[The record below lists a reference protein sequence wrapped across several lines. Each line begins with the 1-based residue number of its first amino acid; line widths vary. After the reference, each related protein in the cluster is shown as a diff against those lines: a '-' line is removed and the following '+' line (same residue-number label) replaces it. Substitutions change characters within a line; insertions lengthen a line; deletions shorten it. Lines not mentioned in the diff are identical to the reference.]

1 MSLPAGHNGASQNT
15 DPNLPTKAEH
25 KSSGR
30 SAAAEPPA
38 KLVEAREAAARLKQH
53 GNQWHS
59 AGNYVAA
66 AKAYKEVLQSV
77 LRVLVEMT
85 AKSVCEEVLHAIL

>member
-1 MSLPAGHNGASQNT
+1 MSLPAGHKGASQNT

-25 KSSGR
+25 KLPGR
-30 SAAAEPPA
+30 TAAATREPSA
-38 KLVEAREAAARLKQH
+38 KVTEAREAATRLKQQ

-66 AKAYKEVLQSV
+66 AKAYKEVRLTIS
-77 LRVLVEMT
+77 
-85 AKSVCEEVLHAIL
+85 